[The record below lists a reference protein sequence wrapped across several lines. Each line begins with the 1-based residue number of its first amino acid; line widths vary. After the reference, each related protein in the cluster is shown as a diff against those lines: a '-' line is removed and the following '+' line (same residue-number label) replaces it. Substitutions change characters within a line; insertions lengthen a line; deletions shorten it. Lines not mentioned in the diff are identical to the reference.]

1 MAGFLRRWFGTSRSG
16 PIPAV
21 EDARAELDRLAEGRA
36 PLGPLLAWLR
46 ELLPDLAPLE
56 SPPILQLDPE
66 QARARLADGLP
77 LLRGQTVS
85 LDLRAFRERWL
96 RACDLLARQQS
107 DGAALAIAGA
117 LRQDKF
123 EPAMMID
130 AVLAGEPERIH
141 EAAARLGLDPILAAT
156 LLRFALF
163 PVFTSLAASLA
174 DLRSKTPWEQGYCP
188 TCGSWPLLGEFR
200 GLDQTRFLRC
210 GLCAEGWE
218 APRLWCPLCG
228 TRDHEQLGF
237 LQVEGEESAY
247 RVATCDACRGYVKMV
262 TTLSALPPLQML
274 VADAVTLHLDLAA
287 LERGYSASC

>member
-1 MAGFLRRWFGTSRSG
+1 MAGFLRRWFGNTRSG

-21 EDARAELDRLAEGRA
+21 EDARAELDRLAEGRPTLA
-36 PLGPLLAWLR
+36 PLLAWLR

-56 SPPILQLDPE
+56 SPPVVQLDRE
-66 QARARLADGLP
+66 QAQAKLAEGIP
-77 LLRGQTVS
+77 LLRGATVPI
-85 LDLRAFRERWL
+85 DEGAFRERWL
-96 RACDLLARQQS
+96 RACALLGRQQS
-107 DGAALAIAGA
+107 DGSALALADA
-117 LRQDKF
+117 LRQNRLQ
-123 EPAMMID
+123 PAETIE

-141 EAAARLGLDPILAAT
+141 ESAGTLGLDPILAAT

-163 PVFTSLAASLA
+163 PVFTAVAASLA
-174 DLRSKTPWEQGYCP
+174 ELRSGTAWEQGYCP

-200 GLDQTRFLRC
+200 GLDQSRFLRC

-218 APRLWCPLCG
+218 VPRLWCPCCG

-247 RVATCDACRGYVKMV
+247 RVATCDACRGCLKMV
-262 TTLSALPPLQML
+262 TTLSPLPPLQLL

-287 LERGYSASC
+287 SERGYSASW